1 MEYLLEKVNA
11 SVDESSRATVMGNM
25 KLIISAVL
33 YICFPENLC
42 PDVIII
48 KKDETAIILS
58 KK

>member
-11 SVDESSRATVMGNM
+11 SVDESSRATVMGNK
-25 KLIISAVL
+25 KLISQRRC
-33 YICFPENLC
+33 ICFPENIC

-48 KKDETAIILS
+48 KKDETALLQ